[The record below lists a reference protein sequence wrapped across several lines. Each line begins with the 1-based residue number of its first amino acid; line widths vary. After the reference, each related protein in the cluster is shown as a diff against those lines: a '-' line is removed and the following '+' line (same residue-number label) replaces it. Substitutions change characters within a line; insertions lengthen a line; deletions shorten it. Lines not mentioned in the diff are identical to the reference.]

1 MIEIIFLCIL
11 AVLIYKTPEEI
22 GLFYDN
28 VLGKV
33 SSIILLLLISNYF
46 GLPSGIIF
54 ILILIVIASRVENND
69 IQLNIYDYRKIVSNK
84 NSLNVKDKN
93 NKNIKDNITNV
104 NISSVPFF
112 NKEREINK
120 YHKCNEIIQTPK

>member
-11 AVLIYKTPEEI
+11 AVLIYKTPEEF

-33 SSIILLLLISNYF
+33 SSIILLILISTYF

-54 ILILIVIASRVENND
+54 ILILIVIASKVENND
-69 IQLNIYDYRKIVSNK
+69 IKLNIYDYRKLISEK
-84 NSLNVKDKN
+84 NILNIKDKN
-93 NKNIKDNITNV
+93 DKSIKNGITNI
-104 NISSVPFF
+104 NISNVPFF
-112 NKEREINK
+112 NKEREIGK
-120 YHKCNEIIQTPK
+120 YYNSEEIIQTPK